1 MCALFISPYW
11 PQNQGHIKVM
21 SCAVDSR
28 LISIYG
34 TIGVL
39 GRPFMNKIQDIL
51 QFFLRN
57 FEYDRLG
64 ENIALKIIANDV
76 GSPL

>member
-1 MCALFISPYW
+1 
-11 PQNQGHIKVM
+11 M
-21 SCAVDSR
+21 SYAADSR

-39 GRPFMNKIQDIL
+39 GGLFMNKIQDIL

-57 FEYDRLG
+57 IEFDMPA
-64 ENIALKIIANDV
+64 ENVALKMIANDV

>member
-1 MCALFISPYW
+1 
-11 PQNQGHIKVM
+11 M
-21 SCAVDSR
+21 SFAVDSR

-39 GRPFMNKIQDIL
+39 GRLFMNKIQDIL